1 MNNNDELS
9 IESDQI
15 ALRDT
20 AGMDEIAE
28 AIKEIE
34 RLKNGGAP
42 KEEIQEEQEDDVEPE
57 EEQEEEK
64 EEPQEQEA
72 EEEEEPE
79 SKKAPKKLDKIWKI
93 KRSRYKALAE
103 KKAVE
108 EEKKAVEEENARLKE
123 MLAESLNSGTYHYGK
138 NVYSELEKA
147 KESKRR
153 AIEEGDIDASIE
165 ADINLNRAIN
175 NINELEKWTA
185 SERQPQREPQRQ
197 QEHQKSADDYDEI
210 EREKAADWLDDH
222 PELQPNSRQYN
233 LGLAT
238 EVSQFIHHL
247 DNGIEARGQRDL
259 LYSEEYFDTIDRY
272 IHDVNNRDRTEKKRK
287 SLGSVGH
294 VGSVRNS
301 YGNANGKS
309 SKTIQMT
316 LTADEKK
323 ICAAGGISEKDWL
336 KYKLE
341 ELQKGK

>member
-9 IESDQI
+9 IESDQV

-72 EEEEEPE
+72 EEGEEEPE

-103 KKAVE
+103 KKL
-108 EEKKAVEEENARLKE
+108 VEEENARLKE

-138 NVYSELEKA
+138 SVYSELEKA

-175 NINELEKWTA
+175 SINELEKWTA
-185 SERQPQREPQRQ
+185 SERQPQKEPQRQ
-197 QEHQKSADDYDEI
+197 QEHQKSVDDYDEI
-210 EREKAADWLDDH
+210 EREIAIDWLDDH
-222 PELQPNSRQYN
+222 PELQPNSGKYN
-233 LGLAT
+233 PALAT
-238 EVSQFIHHL
+238 EMSEFINYVDNELESRGQPHLRFSKEYLDTL
-247 DNGIEARGQRDL
+247 DNRIIE
-259 LYSEEYFDTIDRY
+259 IK
-272 IHDVNNRDRTEKKRK
+272 NRDKTEKNRK

-341 ELQKGK
+341 ELEKGK

>member
-9 IESDQI
+9 IESDQF

-57 EEQEEEK
+57 EEQEAEK

-72 EEEEEPE
+72 EEEEEEPE

-103 KKAVE
+103 KKL
-108 EEKKAVEEENARLKE
+108 VEEENVRLKE

-175 NINELEKWTA
+175 NINELEKWSA
-185 SERQPQREPQRQ
+185 SEKQPQREPQRQ
-197 QEHQKSADDYDEI
+197 QEHQKSVDDYDEI
-210 EREKAADWLDDH
+210 EYEKAMDWLEDH

-233 LGLAT
+233 LGLAKET
-238 EVSQFIHHL
+238 NQFINHL
-247 DNGIEARGQRDL
+247 NRNLEAQGQREL
-259 LYSEEYFDTIDRY
+259 LYSEEYFDTIDKY
-272 IHDVNNRDRTEKKRK
+272 IQDINNRDKTEKNRK

-309 SKTIQMT
+309 SKNIQMT

>member
-34 RLKNGGAP
+34 RLKNGGTP

-64 EEPQEQEA
+64 EETQEQEA

-103 KKAVE
+103 KKL
-108 EEKKAVEEENARLKE
+108 VEEENIRLKE

-175 NINELEKWTA
+175 SINELEKWTT
-185 SERQPQREPQRQ
+185 SERQPQRQPEP
-197 QEHQKSADDYDEI
+197 HQSTDSYDEI

-222 PELQPNSRQYN
+222 PELQPNSRKYN
-233 LGLAT
+233 LNLAK

-259 LYSEEYFDTIDRY
+259 LYSEEYFDTIDKY
-272 IHDVNNRDRTEKKRK
+272 IQDVNNRDKTEKNRK

>member
-15 ALRDT
+15 ALNDT

-34 RLKNGGAP
+34 RLKNGGAQ

-64 EEPQEQEA
+64 EESQEQEV

-93 KRSRYKALAE
+93 KRSRYKALA
-103 KKAVE
+103 
-108 EEKKAVEEENARLKE
+108 EKKAVEEENARLKE

-185 SERQPQREPQRQ
+185 SEKQPQRQPEPRQ
-197 QEHQKSADDYDEI
+197 SADDYDEI

-259 LYSEEYFDTIDRY
+259 LYSEEYFDTIDKY
-272 IHDVNNRDRTEKKRK
+272 IQDVNNRDKTEKNRK